1 MRACSQYHDHHI
13 LTPDYRKPMVPHLK
27 LDPNVI
33 VLSLFPGIQDN
44 IVRHVMESPDL
55 RMGGMNMNNLMKQAQ
70 KMQKQMME
78 KQEELQ
84 AKTLEM
90 TSGGGAVKVVITGKK
105 EIQELKINPDVV
117 DPDDV
122 EMLEDLIISAVN
134 EAIRQVEEMNNAEM
148 GRMTGG
154 LGGMF

>member
-1 MRACSQYHDHHI
+1 MA
-13 LTPDYRKPMVPHLK
+13 KGG
-27 LDPNVI
+27 
-33 VLSLFPGIQDN
+33 FPGG
-44 IVRHVMESPDL
+44 
-55 RMGGMNMNNLMKQAQ
+55 MGGMNMNNLMKQAQ

-105 EIQELKINPDVV
+105 EIQELKINPD
-117 DPDDV
+117 DV

-134 EAIRQVEEMNNAEM
+134 EAIRQVEEMYNAEM